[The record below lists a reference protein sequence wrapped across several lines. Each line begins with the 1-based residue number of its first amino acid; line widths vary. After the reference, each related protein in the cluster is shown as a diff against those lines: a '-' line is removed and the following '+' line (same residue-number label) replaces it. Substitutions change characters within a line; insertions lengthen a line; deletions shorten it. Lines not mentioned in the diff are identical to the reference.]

1 MTDDAAPV
9 FRSDMGV
16 ELVKASASD
25 ADVVWSARVSTQGE
39 ASLEAL
45 DEDPG
50 RSAGLIRYLMGN
62 RHGTPF
68 EHNSMTFL
76 VTAPIFVFREFQR
89 HRIGWCLPGDAK
101 IAVGSGRSGQT
112 KRIADLHRDWHDGV
126 PDSMGRRRLLPS
138 CRNLAARTLN
148 TETGVIEAARMVD
161 VFQSGIK
168 PIIRLE
174 LDSGRVL
181 RCTPMH
187 RVWSPEGW
195 VKAGD
200 VSVND
205 LLGRQGRVAV
215 GERQGVPKR
224 LRQGIQVW
232 ATQQKQEVV
241 QPVDTCHLCGGVF
254 PYQELEVDHV
264 VSVGDDLLRALDP
277 ANLLPA
283 CVPCHHLKTSS
294 EGFGDGERRRV
305 RTLGVRFERVV
316 DVRSQGEEMTYD
328 IEMPAPWH
336 NFIADDFVVHNS
348 YNEESA
354 RYRELE
360 PVFYVPGPDR
370 RLRQEGKPG
379 HYQFVDAGPELTA
392 LAVESTTGAYVAA
405 HGAYRRMLDAGVAR
419 EVARTVLP
427 VGTYSSM
434 YATCNARSLMAF
446 LSLRTQAEGST
457 FPSFPQREI
466 EMVAELM
473 EVELA
478 RLMPITHAAFVAA
491 GRVSP

>member
-181 RCTPMH
+181 RCTP
-187 RVWSPEGW
+187 G
-195 VKAGD
+195 
-200 VSVND
+200 
-205 LLGRQGRVAV
+205 
-215 GERQGVPKR
+215 
-224 LRQGIQVW
+224 
-232 ATQQKQEVV
+232 
-241 QPVDTCHLCGGVF
+241 C
-254 PYQELEVDHV
+254 
-264 VSVGDDLLRALDP
+264 
-277 ANLLPA
+277 
-283 CVPCHHLKTSS
+283 
-294 EGFGDGERRRV
+294 
-305 RTLGVRFERVV
+305 
-316 DVRSQGEEMTYD
+316 
-328 IEMPAPWH
+328 
-336 NFIADDFVVHNS
+336 
-348 YNEESA
+348 
-354 RYRELE
+354 
-360 PVFYVPGPDR
+360 PG
-370 RLRQEGKPG
+370 
-379 HYQFVDAGPELTA
+379 
-392 LAVESTTGAYVAA
+392 AA
-405 HGAYRRMLDAGVAR
+405 
-419 EVARTVLP
+419 
-427 VGTYSSM
+427 
-434 YATCNARSLMAF
+434 
-446 LSLRTQAEGST
+446 
-457 FPSFPQREI
+457 
-466 EMVAELM
+466 
-473 EVELA
+473 
-478 RLMPITHAAFVAA
+478 AA
-491 GRVSP
+491 GHPGLDERAEAGGRPARGHLPPVRRCLPLPGAGGRSRRACGR

>member
-39 ASLEAL
+39 ASLESL
-45 DEDPG
+45 DSDPG
-50 RSAGLIRYLMGN
+50 RSAGLIRYLMAN

-89 HRIGWCLPGDAK
+89 HRIGWCLSGDAR
-101 IAVGSGRSGQT
+101 IPVGTLMNGVT
-112 KRIADLHRDWHDGV
+112 KRLADVYSDWHEGV
-126 PDSMGRRRLLPS
+126 PVTMGRTRLLPS
-138 CRNLAARTLN
+138 CRNLATRTLN
-148 TETGVIEAARMVD
+148 LDTGLIESARMVD
-161 VFQSGIK
+161 VFQAGVK
-168 PIIRLE
+168 PL
-174 LDSGRVL
+174 L
-181 RCTPMH
+181 RITTSYGKSVKVTRDH
-187 RVWSPEGW
+187 RFWSQGAW

-200 VSVND
+200 LTIGGVVSCMAAVPV
-205 LLGRQGRVAV
+205 GPHQGIP
-215 GERQGVPKR
+215 QR
-224 LRQGIQVW
+224 LREGIQEW
-232 ATQQKQEVV
+232 TTRMKPEVIAA
-241 QPVDTCHLCGGVF
+241 VDSCHVCGGVF
-254 PYQELEVDHV
+254 TREELEVDHV
-264 VSVGDDLLRALDP
+264 VPVSRDLRLALDQN
-277 ANLLPA
+277 NLGPV
-283 CVPCHHLKTSS
+283 CIPCHEVTSGRDS
-294 EGFGDGERRRV
+294 WEVTRRPMASGARDERIV
-305 RTLGVRFERVV
+305 NIE
-316 DVRSQGEEMTYD
+316 DVGEEMTYD

-379 HYQFVDAGPELTA
+379 HYEFVDAGPELTA

-427 VGTYSSM
+427 VGIYSSM

-478 RLMPITHAAFVAA
+478 RLMPISHAAFVAA